1 MNRYSEE
8 RKKAIL
14 RRMRAPENKLVSE
27 LARENGISKQ
37 TLYHWQK
44 KLHAKGMP
52 VPGNGKN
59 AEDWSSKD
67 KFSVVLDTASLNQ
80 AQLAEYCRSKG
91 LFIEQIA
98 AWSEACQQ
106 ANAHTVERTREQ
118 REQSKNDRKRQDHRA
133 VKRVTKPMLNF
144 KSFRSAKNVLAG
156 IERMHMIRKGQLMME
171 GAEKRSFADQFYALV
186 GQISPV

>member
-8 RKKAIL
+8 RKDAIL
-14 RRMRAPENKLVSE
+14 RRMMAPENKLVSE

-44 KLHAKGMP
+44 NLHAKGMP

-67 KFSVVLDTASLNQ
+67 KFAVVLETASLNQ
-80 AQLAEYCRSKG
+80 AELAEYCRSKG
-91 LFIEQIA
+91 LFVEQIA
-98 AWSEACQQ
+98 AWHEACQQ

-118 REQSKNDRKRQDHRA
+118 REQSKNDRKRIKELEKELLRKERA
-133 VKRVTKPMLNF
+133 LTEAAAIIIL
-144 KSFRSAKNVLAG
+144 
-156 IERMHMIRKGQLMME
+156 RKKAQAIWGE
-171 GAEKRSFADQFYALV
+171 PGDD
-186 GQISPV
+186 

>member
-8 RKKAIL
+8 RKEAIL
-14 RRMRAPENKLVSE
+14 RRMMAPENKLISE

-37 TLYHWQK
+37 TLYNWQK

-67 KFSVVLDTASLNQ
+67 KFAVVLETASLNQ

-118 REQSKNDRKRQDHRA
+118 REQSKNDRKRIKELEKELLRKERA
-133 VKRVTKPMLNF
+133 
-144 KSFRSAKNVLAG
+144 LAEAAA
-156 IERMHMIRKGQLMME
+156 IIILRKKAQAIWGE
-171 GAEKRSFADQFYALV
+171 PGDD
-186 GQISPV
+186 